1 MSPEV
6 PNGSALNPPAE
17 CPICGTVVPEFLP
30 HGVPKAKP
38 DRRCPEC
45 GSVER
50 HRIIWLFFQRRTDLF
65 TAPTKLLHIAPE
77 PCISRR
83 LKKQDNIHYLSA
95 DLNSTAA
102 MMRMDITRID
112 LPAESFDVIYA
123 SHVLEHI
130 VDDRGA
136 MRELHR
142 VLRPSGWAVF
152 QVPVWGETTRED
164 PTVTDPKERERRFG
178 QVDHVRMYGN
188 DGEFERR
195 LIDAGFDV
203 TVDPFAQSLE
213 PEMVR
218 RYRLMTTENV
228 YFCRKTCRNASPS
241 GSVAP
246 IRADKKAPLSS
257 RLVRGFRSRL
267 QSVGTSSKGG

>member
-1 MSPEV
+1 MHLTATQEAGQHS
-6 PNGSALNPPAE
+6 
-17 CPICGTVVPEFLP
+17 
-30 HGVPKAKP
+30 
-38 DRRCPEC
+38 
-45 GSVER
+45 
-50 HRIIWLFFQRRTDLF
+50 LFD
-65 TAPTKLLHIAPE
+65 
-77 PCISRR
+77 
-83 LKKQDNIHYLSA
+83 A

-102 MMRMDITRID
+102 MMRMDITGID
-112 LPAESFDVIYA
+112 LPARILRRDLRQPRAGAHSRRPWRDAGA
-123 SHVLEHI
+123 SP
-130 VDDRGA
+130 
-136 MRELHR
+136 

-246 IRADKKAPLSS
+246 LRADKKAPLSL